1 MTDPSGRHGLRRRTL
16 LLGLAA
22 VPVAACSNSS
32 GDQAGTPTASAASSV
47 PTITA
52 TATPSAST
60 ASTPASPVPTVGAS
74 APATG
79 TVKVSDTLITDLETP
94 WGLTF
99 LPDGSALLG
108 SRDSA
113 EIRRLTR
120 SGDRVRSTLV
130 GTMPDVVHDGEG
142 GLLSIVASPGFS
154 SDRHLF
160 VYHSTASDNRVT
172 RITFQDGAL
181 RGATEVLTGLP
192 RNTHH
197 NGGGLVFG
205 PDGYLYVGTGD
216 GQDTTLP
223 QDRDSLGGKILRI
236 TRTGTAAPGN
246 PFDSTVFSYG
256 HRNVESLAFD
266 GKQLWAV
273 EFGDKTADELNRVVA
288 GANYGWPETQGRT
301 SVAGYTSPAAQWP
314 TDDAGPAGIAIR
326 DGVAWIACLT
336 GTCLYRVRL
345 HADGADEP
353 QRFLADTYGRLRRV
367 AFAPDGAL
375 WLVTNNT
382 DGRATPRTGDDRIL
396 ALTVT

>member
-1 MTDPSGRHGLRRRTL
+1 MTDPFGGHGVRRRTL

-22 VPVAACSNSS
+22 VPLAACSDSAGDHGASPSASAEPSAPAATTGATQSAATTSTPSS
-32 GDQAGTPTASAASSV
+32 PTPTA
-47 PTITA
+47 T
-52 TATPSAST
+52 
-60 ASTPASPVPTVGAS
+60 AS
-74 APATG
+74 APPIG
-79 TVKVSDTLITDLETP
+79 TVRVAHTLITDLETP

-99 LPDGSALLG
+99 LPDASALLG

-113 EIRRLTR
+113 EIRHLTH
-120 SGDRVRSTLV
+120 SGSRVRSTLV

-142 GLLSIVASPGFS
+142 GLLSIVASPTFS
-154 SDRHLF
+154 SDQHLF
-160 VYHSTASDNRVT
+160 VYHSTASDNRVS

-181 RGATEVLTGLP
+181 RDATDVLTGLP

-246 PFDSTVFSYG
+246 PFGSTVFSYG

-273 EFGDKTADELNRVVA
+273 EFGDKTADELNRIVA

-367 AFAPDGAL
+367 AFSPGGAL